1 MHPSRY
7 GVDIGDRAPGA
18 RGRGAKLGTNVAG
31 LLESKVMATRIL
43 VIDDSP
49 ISRDLLQAGLADA
62 GWSPTVVADLAGL
75 CTALDSGSFD
85 GCVVD
90 LEMPEAFGDDVIE
103 FLRQKRGLQIPIV
116 LYSDFD
122 PVELAARAKA
132 AKADTWVNKSE
143 GIAKLLSTMKSL
155 VERPAEKPPEKPAE
169 KRRVMIVDD
178 SEMTAK
184 LIEAELGARNFQ
196 VVLADSVDKATRLIL
211 KKQTRPELI
220 LLDVNMP
227 NVDGASFCRFI
238 KGNSLFKGIKVVLCS
253 GMDHERLKAVA
264 AECGADGFV
273 AKDAFL
279 SKFVLEK
286 IAEVEQVVRPKA

>member
-1 MHPSRY
+1 MLRLSQ
-7 GVDIGDRAPGA
+7 GA
-18 RGRGAKLGTNVAG
+18 RVCCIIGRT
-31 LLESKVMATRIL
+31 MAQRIL
-43 VIDDSP
+43 VIDDSA
-49 ISRDLLQAGLADA
+49 ISRELVRAGLSGA
-62 GWSPTVVADLAGL
+62 GYDPQVVEDLAGL
-75 CTALDSGSFD
+75 NQVLDAGAVE

-90 LEMPEAFGDDVIE
+90 LEMPEAFGDDVVE
-103 FLRQKRGLQIPIV
+103 FLREKRGVSAPII
-116 LYSDFD
+116 LYSDYD
-122 PVELAARAKA
+122 PVQLEARARA
-132 AKADTWVNKSE
+132 AKADAWVNKSE
-143 GIAKLLSTMKSL
+143 GIARLLESMKTL
-155 VERPAEKPPEKPAE
+155 LEKAAKGPD

-184 LIEAELGARNFQ
+184 LIEAELGAKNFE

-253 GMDHERLKAVA
+253 GMDPDKLKATA

-273 AKDAFL
+273 PKDAFL
-279 SKFVLEK
+279 SKWVLQQIQIQE
-286 IAEVEQVVRPKA
+286 AARPKH